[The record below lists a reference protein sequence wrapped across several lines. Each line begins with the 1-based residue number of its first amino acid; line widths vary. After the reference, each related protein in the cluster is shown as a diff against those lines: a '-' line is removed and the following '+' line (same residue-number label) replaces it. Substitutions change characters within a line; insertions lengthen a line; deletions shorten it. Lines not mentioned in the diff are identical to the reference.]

1 MLTMKIGKDIFD
13 YINNIRNSKAKQTMK
28 KRVQEYLPKEEY
40 VEKLERI
47 DGKLYFAVFSAEW
60 SPDCQAHVP
69 SLAKLLLAARNSNLV
84 VKIVDYDENRD
95 IAEELGVL
103 RIPTI
108 IVYDKSWHELGR
120 FVEKPQRY
128 GTIEEELC
136 AIIEKPTK

>member
-28 KRVQEYLPKEEY
+28 KRVQEYLPKEDNI
-40 VEKLERI
+40 EKLERI

-108 IVYDKSWHELGR
+108 IVYDRSWHELGR

>member
-1 MLTMKIGKDIFD
+1 MKIGKDIFD

-28 KRVQEYLPKEEY
+28 KRVQEYLPKEDNI
-40 VEKLERI
+40 EKLERI

-108 IVYDKSWHELGR
+108 IVYDRSWHELGR

>member
-60 SPDCQAHVP
+60 SPECQAHIP

-95 IAEELGVL
+95 IAGELGAL

-136 AIIEKPTK
+136 AIIGKPSK